1 MHVHCMCVACV
12 HGMYMCVTDLPKN
25 VKKVCTH
32 PLPPPTGI
40 PGPRGPAG
48 LEGPKGSHGV
58 RGYQGIAGPRGPQGF
73 TGQKGDRGY
82 HGYRGPP
89 GPTRGGMTY
98 TRWGKS
104 SCPSGT
110 SLVYAGRTTGTKNYE
125 SGGGANFVCLS
136 NTPQYLSYT
145 PGVQPG
151 RGYLYGTQY
160 KTRRQGDIGPLSGVS
175 PHNAPCAVCYSAT
188 KEVSIMIPGQT
199 SCPSSWSREYYGY
212 LMSALY
218 NHPHTGMFE
227 CFDSNP
233 DRVPGEG
240 SYLPRSL
247 VYHVEVK
254 CHEGIACP
262 PYVAGREITCVV
274 CSK

>member
-1 MHVHCMCVACV
+1 MC
-12 HGMYMCVTDLPKN
+12 TPNENSD
-25 VKKVCTH
+25 
-32 PLPPPTGI
+32 PPTGI
-40 PGPRGPAG
+40 PGPRGSTG
-48 LEGPKGSHGV
+48 LEGPKGSPGI
-58 RGYQGIAGPRGPQGF
+58 RGRQGIAGSRGPQGF
-73 TGQKGDRGY
+73 TGSRGQKGDRGY
-82 HGYRGPP
+82 RGPL
-89 GPTRGGMTY
+89 GPTRGGITY

-110 SLVYAGRTTGTKNYE
+110 SLVYAGRTAGTRHTEK
-125 SGGGANFVCLS
+125 GGGANLVCLS
-136 NTPQYLSYT
+136 NTPQFLSTT
-145 PGVQPG
+145 PGVQDG
-151 RGYLYGTQY
+151 RGFLYGTQY
-160 KTRRQGDIGPLSGVS
+160 QTGTHSGDTGPLSGVTQ
-175 PHNAPCAVCYSAT
+175 HNAPCAVCYSVM

-212 LMSALY
+212 LMSEFY

-233 DRVPGEG
+233 DTVPGEA
-240 SYLPRSL
+240 SNQPRSL

-254 CHEGIACP
+254 CNEGIACP

>member
-1 MHVHCMCVACV
+1 M
-12 HGMYMCVTDLPKN
+12 
-25 VKKVCTH
+25 CTH

-48 LEGPKGSHGV
+48 LEGPKGSRGV
-58 RGYQGIAGPRGPQGF
+58 HGYQGIAGPRGPQGF

-82 HGYRGPP
+82 RGPP
-89 GPTRGGMTY
+89 GPTRGGITY

-110 SLVYAGRTTGTKNYE
+110 SLVYAGRTTGTHYSQ
-125 SGGGANFVCLS
+125 SGGGANLVCLS
-136 NTPQYLSYT
+136 NTPQFLSYT
-145 PGVQPG
+145 PGVQDG

-160 KTRRQGDIGPLSGVS
+160 QTGGPHSADTGPLSGVS
-175 PHNAPCAVCYSAT
+175 QHNAPCAVCYSAT
-188 KEVSIMIPGQT
+188 KEVSIMIPGQF

-212 LMSALY
+212 LMSERHNY
-218 NHPHTGMFE
+218 DHTGMFE

-240 SYLPRSL
+240 SHQPHNI
-247 VYHVEVK
+247 VYHVEAR
-254 CHEGIACP
+254 CNLGIACP
-262 PYVAGREITCVV
+262 PYVAGREVTCVV

>member
-1 MHVHCMCVACV
+1 MCT
-12 HGMYMCVTDLPKN
+12 Y
-25 VKKVCTH
+25 

-48 LEGPKGSHGV
+48 LEGPKGSRGV

-82 HGYRGPP
+82 GYRGPP

-110 SLVYAGRTTGTKNYE
+110 SLVYAGRTAGTHHTE
-125 SGGGANFVCLS
+125 TGGGANLVCLS
-136 NTPQYLSYT
+136 NTPQFLSYT
-145 PGVQPG
+145 PGTQNG

-160 KTRRQGDIGPLSGVS
+160 QTGRRHTGDFGPLSGVTQ
-175 PHNAPCAVCYSAT
+175 HNAPCAVCYSVT

-199 SCPSSWSREYYGY
+199 SCPYSWTREYYGY
-212 LMSALY
+212 LMSEY
-218 NHPHTGMFE
+218 RHHPHTGMFE

-233 DRVPGEG
+233 DTVPGEA
-240 SYLPRSL
+240 SNQPHNI
-247 VYHVEVK
+247 VYHVEAR
-254 CHEGIACP
+254 CNLGIACP